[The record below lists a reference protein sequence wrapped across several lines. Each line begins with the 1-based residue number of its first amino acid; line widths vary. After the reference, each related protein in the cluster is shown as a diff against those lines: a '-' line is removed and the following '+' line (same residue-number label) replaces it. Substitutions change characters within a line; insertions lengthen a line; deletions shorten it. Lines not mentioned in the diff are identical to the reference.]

1 VTALDAQVDALE
13 SEIQPTPW
21 PPMPWEFTREHYRR
35 AVQSKDS
42 LAALIDAYRD
52 REEAIKRAVDDPLRH
67 GFIIP
72 WWKRAEALTMR
83 SPLLCCYGGNG
94 SGKTRFMA
102 WFGVRKLLEKRGAKV
117 LWLHEAEKS
126 SIDIQQP
133 EIYAY
138 IPPEWRAQ
146 KTRGRVVN
154 LDYTVKNGFPGGR
167 FVCPNGSVG
176 VFGYYGQQVK
186 DYEGGGWDLI
196 LADENMPLEWLKTLM
211 FRLPRKG
218 GKMVWGYTP
227 INGIT
232 PAIREIVGTA
242 TTVEHRPAELLPPDH
257 VVTPDCPPGRAPYI
271 QEATLYGAKIIYAFT
286 EDNPFAGYQQA
297 VQQARDQRPEVIERR
312 FYGWAR
318 NTRGRMFS
326 TFGPWNII
334 KPERIPTEGTNYM
347 VADPASHRPWFML
360 WLRVVPGSTR
370 PAFYVYRE
378 WPDQSSF
385 GEWAIPT
392 ARSPEEGGKGWD
404 GDPGPAQGM
413 SLGYGTAQYKALILR
428 LEGAPQGKPDPKAP
442 VKMKPGDL
450 IFDRL
455 LDPRAART
463 EHITEHGGTCIQ
475 DQLAND
481 HTGDDGTPLPGMF
494 FRQAPGMKEVEGEET
509 IKDALW
515 FNMDR
520 PLDAVMNAPQL
531 YVSEACGNLIW
542 ALANY
547 TGRDGAKGACKDPID
562 CLRYLL
568 MSGPMYVGAQA
579 LRSTGGGGY

>member
-1 VTALDAQVDALE
+1 MTPIDAQVEALE
-13 SEIQPTPW
+13 AELTPTPW
-21 PPMPWEFTREHYRR
+21 PAMPWPFTREHYTR
-35 AVQSKDS
+35 AVQSRDA
-42 LAALIDAYRD
+42 LQELIDAYKA
-52 REEAIKRAVDDPLRH
+52 REEAIDRAMADPLRF
-67 GFIIP
+67 GYVIP
-72 WWKRAEALTMR
+72 WWKRAEALALTT
-83 SPLLCCYGGNG
+83 PLLCLFGGNG
-94 SGKTRFMA
+94 SAKTRFLA
-102 WFGVRKLLEKRGAKV
+102 WYGVRKLLDKRGAKV
-117 LWLHEAEKS
+117 LWLHEAEKA
-126 SIDIQQP
+126 SIDVQQP

-138 IPPEWRAQ
+138 LPPEWKAQ
-146 KTRGRVVN
+146 KSRGRVTN
-154 LDYTVKNGFPGGR
+154 LDYTVKNGFPNGR

-196 LADENMPLEWLKTLM
+196 LADENMPLEWLRTLM

-232 PAIREIVGTA
+232 PAIREIVSTA
-242 TTVEHRPAELLPPDH
+242 TTIEHRRAELLPETH
-257 VVTPDCPPGRAPYI
+257 VVTPDCPPGRTPYV
-271 QEATLYGAKIIYAFT
+271 QEANLYGARILYAFT
-286 EDNPFAGYQQA
+286 EDNPFSGYAQA

-334 KPERIPTEGTNYM
+334 KPERIPEEGTNYM
-347 VADPASHRPWFML
+347 VADPASHRPWFLL
-360 WLRVVPGSTR
+360 WLRAVPGPR
-370 PAFYVYRE
+370 PTWYVYRE
-378 WPDQSSF
+378 WPDLATY

-392 ARSPEEGGKGWD
+392 SRSPEEGGKGWD
-404 GDPGPAQGM
+404 GDPGPAQAM
-413 SLGYGTAQYKALILR
+413 SLGFGTAQYKALVMR
-428 LEGAPQGKPDPKAP
+428 LEGTPLVNDPKAP
-442 VKMKPGDL
+442 VKMRTGEV

-463 EHITEHGGTCIQ
+463 EHITEQGGTCIQ
-475 DQLAND
+475 DQLAAD
-481 HTGDDGTPLPGMF
+481 HQGEGGTRLPGMY
-494 FRQAPGMKEVEGEET
+494 FRQAPGLKELEGEES

-515 FNMDR
+515 FNMDQ

-531 YVSEACGNLIW
+531 YVSESCGNLIW
-542 ALANY
+542 ALSNY

-568 MSGPMYVGAQA
+568 TAGPMYVGTQV
-579 LRSTGGGGY
+579 LRSIGGGGY